1 VQHASAAG
9 DVLRLRVSGSVDPV
23 IKTAA
28 RYEVVDLQSHE
39 TSLEDV
45 FLTFYGKSEQKSEV
59 GR

>member
-1 VQHASAAG
+1 
-9 DVLRLRVSGSVDPV
+9 VLRLRVSGSVDPV

-39 TSLEDV
+39 PSLEDV
-45 FLTFYGKSEQKSEV
+45 FLTFYGKSEEKSED